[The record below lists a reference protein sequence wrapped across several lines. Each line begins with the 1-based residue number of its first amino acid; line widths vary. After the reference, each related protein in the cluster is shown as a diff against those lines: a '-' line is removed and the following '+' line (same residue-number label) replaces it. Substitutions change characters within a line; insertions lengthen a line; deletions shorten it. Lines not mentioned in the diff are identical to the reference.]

1 MKPVLRGH
9 IWGKDKRPLK
19 RGLIH
24 IKFSMTRQ
32 EKGDLLIQVTAW
44 AGLTV
49 IKFYL
54 VQFSGIFINK
64 TLLRLNIVNSNM
76 TSFFRFLDKR
86 AIYR

>member
-1 MKPVLRGH
+1 
-9 IWGKDKRPLK
+9 
-19 RGLIH
+19 
-24 IKFSMTRQ
+24 MTRQ